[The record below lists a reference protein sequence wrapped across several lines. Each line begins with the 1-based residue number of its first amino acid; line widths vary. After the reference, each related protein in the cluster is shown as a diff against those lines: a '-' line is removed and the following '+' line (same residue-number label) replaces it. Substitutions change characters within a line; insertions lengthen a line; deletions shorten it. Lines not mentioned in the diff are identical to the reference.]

1 MWKQGREVNLKKFML
16 KKSAHATASVVVVQS
31 LSGIIFLLRVRLSV
45 TYANRFKGVVLL
57 EL

>member
-16 KKSAHATASVVVVQS
+16 KNAHATASVVVVQT
-31 LSGIIFLLRVRLSV
+31 LSGIIFLLRVSLSV
-45 TYANRFKGVVLL
+45 TYANSFKGVVLL